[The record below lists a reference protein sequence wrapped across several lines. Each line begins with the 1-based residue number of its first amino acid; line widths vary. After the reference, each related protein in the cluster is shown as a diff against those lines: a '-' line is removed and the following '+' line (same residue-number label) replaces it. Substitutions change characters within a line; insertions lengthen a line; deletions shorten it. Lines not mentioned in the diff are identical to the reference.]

1 MYPLNSQTLVQKLYL
16 NILID
21 RMKFKHPLMN
31 NNYTNQDMTAVRN
44 LLKNRNIVLTQSKKV
59 EEFEKKWSKWLK
71 VKYSTF
77 VNSGSSANY
86 ISISVLKVINK
97 NKTKNEIIV
106 PSLTW
111 VSDVN
116 SVIMNGFKPVFVD
129 INLSNLSMNTKEVLK
144 KINNKTLAVFITH
157 AQGFNGLNDEL
168 INKLKQK
175 KIHLIE
181 DACESHGAKFKNKKL
196 GTYGLISNF
205 SFYYAHHM
213 TTIEGGMICTNNK
226 KIYELS
232 KILRSHGLVREAKN
246 KKYEEKIINKYK
258 DLSSQFIFLYSTLNF
273 RNNEIAAT
281 IGINQLKNLDKNN
294 QLRTKNFLL
303 FLKNLDPKKY
313 WINYDIHGSCNYA
326 FPIILKTKNLK
337 KRDYFEKQLFKNNIE
352 FRRGNA
358 GGGNQLRQP
367 YLKNIIKLKNF
378 KEFKNV
384 ELVHFFGYYIGNYPE
399 LKREKILKITQ
410 ILNNITF

>member
-1 MYPLNSQTLVQKLYL
+1 
-16 NILID
+16 
-21 RMKFKHPLMN
+21 MN

-86 ISISVLKVINK
+86 ISISLLKIINK

-232 KILRSHGLVREAKN
+232 KILRSHGMVREAKN
-246 KKYEEKIINKYK
+246 KKYEKKLINKYK
-258 DLSSQFIFLYSTLNF
+258 DLSPQFIFLYSTLNF

-281 IGINQLKNLDKNN
+281 FGINQLKNLDKNN

-367 YLKNIIKLKNF
+367 YLKDIIKLKNF

-399 LKREKILKITQ
+399 LKREKTLKITQ

>member
-1 MYPLNSQTLVQKLYL
+1 
-16 NILID
+16 
-21 RMKFKHPLMN
+21 MN
-31 NNYTNQDMTAVRN
+31 NNYTKQDMTAVRN

-86 ISISVLKVINK
+86 ISISLLKVINK

-181 DACESHGAKFKNKKL
+181 DVCESHGAKFKNKKL

-232 KILRSHGLVREAKN
+232 KILRSHGMVREAKN
-246 KKYEEKIINKYK
+246 KKYEKKLINKYK
-258 DLSSQFIFLYSTLNF
+258 DLSPQFIFLYSTLNF

-281 IGINQLKNLDKNN
+281 FGINQLKNLDKNN

-367 YLKNIIKLKNF
+367 YLKDIIKLKNF